1 MYVAHFGLRHRPF
14 RPTPDPAAYYPAT
27 THEHGLHQLRQAL
40 ADEDGLALLT
50 GEPGSGKTL
59 LATLLVEKLADQA
72 ACVYLTN
79 GHLAGPADLFQ
90 AVLYDL
96 GEPYEGK
103 TAQELRLSV
112 TDGVLNRFA
121 EGRRTVLLMDEAHH
135 LSPSVLEELRQLGNL
150 ETRDGKAVQAILF
163 ALPEID
169 ETLQRPDLR
178 AFRQRLTTGAALDR
192 LPTEEAA
199 DYLVHHL
206 RIAGARPEAIVSDE
220 AVELIVKASGG
231 LPRLIN
237 QATHL
242 ALELTC
248 QAGEGR
254 MDVEGALEA
263 LSRLG
268 LEATDEEPAA
278 AATEDAPRLVYRQG
292 LSG

>member
-27 THEHGLHQLRQAL
+27 THEAALQQLRQAL

-59 LATLLVEKLADQA
+59 LAALLVEKLTDEA
-72 ACVYLTN
+72 ACVFLTN
-79 GHLAGPADLFQ
+79 GHLASPAALYQ
-90 AVLYDL
+90 AMLYDL

-103 TAQELRLSV
+103 TEQELRLSV
-112 TDGVLNRFA
+112 TDGVLKRYA
-121 EGRRTVLLMDEAHH
+121 EGRRTILLLDEARH
-135 LSPSVLEELRQLGNL
+135 LPPCVLEELRQLGNL

-169 ETLQRPDLR
+169 ETLRRPDLR
-178 AFRQRLTTGAALDR
+178 AFRQRLTTRATLER

-237 QATHL
+237 QAAHL

-254 MDVEGALEA
+254 MDAEGALEA

-268 LEATDEEPAA
+268 LETAEEEPTAA
-278 AATEDAPRLVYRQG
+278 GTEGPPRLMYRPG